1 MSLMSLQK
9 RLGLKEAMRQGGWS
23 IMWLIVLF
31 WVAMA
36 GVSTFQ
42 TYYFY
47 SMMPS
52 SPAPVRAVYL
62 AVTYSFLWALVTPL
76 ILMLA
81 RVFPI
86 DRNTLLRNLPLHL
99 LFSILVGLAHRL
111 LWLWAQITIPA
122 IRPKSELTA
131 QRLISDLV
139 TSFDYQ
145 AMVYWVMLAMHQGA
159 LYYRKYQEG
168 KLRASQLEAQLA
180 QAQLSGLKMQLHPH
194 FLFNTLHN
202 INSMMYES
210 VDRAS
215 EMICGLS
222 DFLRISLENSGL
234 HQIPLERE
242 LDFIERYL
250 EIERNRFDE
259 RLEVDFR
266 VDDAALHTLVP
277 NLLLQPLVENAIKH
291 GIARSARGGK
301 IIISAKERNGTLS
314 VCVANTGPSLS
325 SDSLS
330 GAPFSLGI
338 GLANTRARLRALYGE
353 DARFE
358 LRNRPEGGVEAVITL
373 PARQE
378 EAVSHESAHC

>member
-1 MSLMSLQK
+1 
-9 RLGLKEAMRQGGWS
+9 
-23 IMWLIVLF
+23 MWLIVFF
-31 WVAMA
+31 WMAMA
-36 GVSTFQ
+36 VVSSFQ

-52 SPAPVRAVYL
+52 SPPAERAVYL
-62 AVTYSFLWALVTPL
+62 ACTYSFLWALVTPF

-81 RVFPI
+81 RLFPI
-86 DRNTLLRNLPLHL
+86 DRQTLLRNLPLHL
-99 LFSILVGLAHRL
+99 LFSILVGLAHRM
-111 LWLWAQITIPA
+111 LWLWAQMSIPA

-131 QRLISDLV
+131 QRLMSDLV

-215 EMICGLS
+215 EMVVGLS
-222 DFLRISLENSGL
+222 EFLRISLENAGL
-234 HQIPLERE
+234 HEVPLERE

-250 EIERNRFDE
+250 EIERNRFDD

-266 VDDAALHTLVP
+266 VDDNALNMLVP

-291 GIARSARGGK
+291 GIARSPQGGK
-301 IIISAKERNGTLS
+301 ILISAKERNGTLS

-338 GLANTRARLRALYGE
+338 GLANTRARLRALYSE
-353 DARFE
+353 DAHFE
-358 LRNRPEGGVEAVITL
+358 LRNRAEGGVEALITL

-378 EAVSHESAHC
+378 EAIPHESAHC